1 MQMQSL
7 YIQMLTILKC
17 YIVNR
22 LLQLQ
27 KSYKHTISLEFEK
40 TKFTIYLSTDTKL
53 EGSLLLS

>member
-1 MQMQSL
+1 MQSL
-7 YIQMLTILKC
+7 YIKMLTILKC

-40 TKFTIYLSTDTKL
+40 TKLTIYVSTDTKL